1 MNEDKTVSDAKTVN
15 RPAVAV
21 VGLGTMGAGIVEV
34 FAKGGHPVIGIEYD
48 DAAVERGRGI
58 LQKSTDRAVS
68 KGKLDPDGQRAL
80 LERITFTTDTGEA
93 AGAAVVVE
101 AVSENLELKKSI
113 FAKLDAVVADD
124 AVLATNT
131 SSLSIT
137 EIAAATA
144 HPERVVGVHFF
155 NPAPVQTL
163 VELINTV
170 HTAPAAV
177 DRMDT
182 LLRSLGK
189 NPIRCGD
196 RAGFIVNHLLIT
208 YLNRAITLYQ
218 NGFAGRDEFDAA
230 MVERAG
236 YPMGPFTLLDLVG
249 LDVTLAVVERLWD
262 ESRDRVHAP
271 AGLLRQ
277 LVAAGFLGRKSGRG
291 FHDYTEGATTPPPVP
306 DPVRS
311 RIDELP
317 EAVVLPHLNDALRM
331 VEQGFASPA
340 DIDTGM
346 AEGCRMPK
354 PFDVLA
360 ERGPA
365 AVLAG
370 QLAIFDETA
379 EPSHR
384 PCRLLT
390 ELGRSEDPAAAL
402 AELRR

>member
-1 MNEDKTVSDAKTVN
+1 MSADIN
-15 RPAVAV
+15 RPGSEPEVAV

-34 FAKGGHPVIGIEYD
+34 FAKGGHQVIAIEYD
-48 DAAVERGRGI
+48 QAAVERGRVI
-58 LQKSTDRAVS
+58 LQKSTDRAVA
-68 KGKLDPDGQRAL
+68 KGKLDADGQRAL
-80 LERITFTTDTGEA
+80 LERITFSTDTGEA
-93 AGAAVVVE
+93 AQAAVVVE

-113 FAKLDAVVADD
+113 FTKLDAVVAED

-163 VELINTV
+163 VELISTV

-177 DRMDT
+177 ERVDE
-182 LLRSLGK
+182 LLRGLGK

-196 RAGFIVNHLLIT
+196 RAGFIVNQLLIS

-218 NGFAGRDEFDAA
+218 NGFAGRDEMDAA
-230 MVERAG
+230 MVEQAG

-271 AGLLRQ
+271 AALLRQ

-291 FHDYTEGATTPPPVP
+291 FHDHGERGAATPPPVAT
-306 DPVRS
+306 PVRS
-311 RIDELP
+311 RVDELP
-317 EAVVLPHLNDALRM
+317 DALVLPHLNDALRM
-331 VEQGFASPA
+331 VEQGFASAA
-340 DIDTGM
+340 DVDTGM
-346 AEGCRMPK
+346 AQGCR
-354 PFDVLA
+354 
-360 ERGPA
+360 
-365 AVLAG
+365 
-370 QLAIFDETA
+370 
-379 EPSHR
+379 
-384 PCRLLT
+384 
-390 ELGRSEDPAAAL
+390 
-402 AELRR
+402 